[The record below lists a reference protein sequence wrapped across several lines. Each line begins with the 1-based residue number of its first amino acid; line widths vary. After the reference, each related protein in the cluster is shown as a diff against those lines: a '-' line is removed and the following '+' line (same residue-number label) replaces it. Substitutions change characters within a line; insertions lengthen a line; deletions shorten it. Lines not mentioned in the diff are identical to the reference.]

1 MKNIICVAIL
11 FVLVSSADCWAQRQQ
26 TERINWLSFE
36 EALKQNA
43 VSPRNI
49 LIDVYTD
56 WCGHCKTMEA
66 QTFNNPVIA
75 RYINQN
81 FYAIKFNA
89 ETTEK
94 IDFAGHTFV
103 NEGNAA
109 RGRRSTHQ
117 FASALGVSGYP
128 TVAYFT
134 GDLELIGAIGG
145 FFRPEQ
151 MEPLLHFI
159 AEEKY
164 MSVSFED
171 FQKTFT
177 GELKK

>member
-1 MKNIICVAIL
+1 MKNIFIVAVL
-11 FVLVSSADCWAQRQQ
+11 FVFVSCVEGSAQRQQ
-26 TERINWLSFE
+26 TERINWLTFE

-43 VSPRNI
+43 AAPRYI

-56 WCGHCKTMEA
+56 WCGHCKTMDA

-75 RYINQN
+75 RFINQN

-89 ETTEK
+89 ESTDK
-94 IDFAGHTFV
+94 IEFGGHTFV
-103 NEGNAA
+103 NEGAGA
-109 RGRRSTHQ
+109 RGRRATHQ
-117 FASALGVSGYP
+117 FASALGVTGYP

-134 GDLELIGAIGG
+134 GDLELIGAIPG

-151 MEPLLHFI
+151 LEPLLHFI
-159 AEEKY
+159 AKEKY
-164 MSVSFED
+164 MTVSFDD
-171 FQKTFT
+171 FQKTFS